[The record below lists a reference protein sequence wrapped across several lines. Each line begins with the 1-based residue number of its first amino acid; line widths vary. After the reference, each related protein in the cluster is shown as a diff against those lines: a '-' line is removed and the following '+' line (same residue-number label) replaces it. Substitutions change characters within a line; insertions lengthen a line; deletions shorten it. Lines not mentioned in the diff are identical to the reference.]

1 MKRRMAVGVCCCVLF
16 MSAAGVFVRAA
27 EPAGEKPR
35 KQGMGRLTQPWSK
48 ISSLSDEQKTR
59 IREIHGKAVAEI
71 NAIREK
77 ENAEILALLN
87 DEQKAEAQ
95 KLMEAQRTS
104 RASASA
110 TEKEGDPS
118 NEKKVEE
125 EKKIAPAE

>member
-1 MKRRMAVGVCCCVLF
+1 MKRRMAVCVCCVVF
-16 MSAAGVFVRAA
+16 MLAAVVFVRGA

-48 ISSLSDEQKTR
+48 ISGLSEDQKTK

-71 NAIREK
+71 NAIRER
-77 ENAEILALLN
+77 ENADILALLN

-95 KLMEAQRTS
+95 KLMDEQRKQRSSGT
-104 RASASA
+104 ASA

-125 EKKIAPAE
+125 KKSAPAE

>member
-1 MKRRMAVGVCCCVLF
+1 MAVGVCCCVLF
-16 MSAAGVFVRAA
+16 MFAAGVFVRAA

-48 ISSLSDEQKTR
+48 ISGLSDEQKTK

-71 NAIREK
+71 NAIRER
-77 ENAEILALLN
+77 ENADILALLT

-95 KLMEAQRTS
+95 KLMDEARKP
-104 RASASA
+104 RASA

-125 EKKIAPAE
+125 KKAAPAE

>member
-1 MKRRMAVGVCCCVLF
+1 MKRRMAVGFCIVF
-16 MSAAGVFVRAA
+16 MMAAVVFVHAA
-27 EPAGEKPR
+27 ETPDKPR
-35 KQGMGRLTQPWSK
+35 KQGGGRLVQPWSK
-48 ISSLSDEQKTR
+48 ISSLSEEQKTK

-77 ENAEILALLN
+77 ENADILALLN

-125 EKKIAPAE
+125 KKEGTQ